1 VCKVCC
7 DVLGHMQ
14 DIQGNLEMLQQNQT
28 ESVRQLAQEVVA
40 AVEDSESQ
48 LQVCS

>member
-1 VCKVCC
+1 
-7 DVLGHMQ
+7 MQ

-28 ESVRQLAQEVVA
+28 ESVRQLAQEVIA

-48 LQVCS
+48 LQVRS

>member
-1 VCKVCC
+1 
-7 DVLGHMQ
+7 MQ